1 MKKILF
7 IVALIV
13 IAIVAFN
20 TGTWFSF
27 ITLIIYL
34 IKFFIGLSIILLLAV
49 IVYLYTLYSFLK

>member
-34 IKFFIGLSIILLLAV
+34 IKFLIGLSIILLLAV
-49 IVYLYTLYSFLK
+49 IVYFVFIFKIN